1 MLQAPYAIALPRK
14 AGKEDFFGRI
24 HQSNC
29 LATEWMETTG
39 IRFISGATSSGKRSE
54 YADR

>member
-1 MLQAPYAIALPRK
+1 MVGFAK
-14 AGKEDFFGRI
+14 CND
-24 HQSNC
+24 

-39 IRFISGATSSGKRSE
+39 VRFISGGTDSGKRSE